1 MEFTQLKC
9 ADEKLIHYFEVDEIN
24 FDETRFIN
32 SHIDFSEYT
41 DDNIRFN
48 RCFTLP
54 YNRLSNYKV
63 NINKGILNFSDNKL
77 HKIRFEVR
85 DIEDNLSTLE
95 FDIQSEE
102 TSPKFYSE
110 NDKILVEYDEAHKL
124 EIEKLTCYLPSYALY
139 KDEYFKAKSTPKNQK
154 TLSKV
159 SLMIKIFYCTKKSI
173 SIKEK
178 YQIILK
184 KKLYRINEKMET

>member
-1 MEFTQLKC
+1 MVIFLFQSNTFDRQNGASNNKNGVYSIKMYV
-9 ADEKLIHYFEVDEIN
+9 DEKLIHYFEVDEIN

-63 NINKGILNFSDNKL
+63 NINKGLLNFSDNKL

-102 TSPKFYSE
+102 TSPKFYSK
-110 NDKILVEYDEAHKL
+110 NDKMLVEYDEA
-124 EIEKLTCYLPSYALY
+124 S
-139 KDEYFKAKSTPKNQK
+139 
-154 TLSKV
+154 
-159 SLMIKIFYCTKKSI
+159 
-173 SIKEK
+173 
-178 YQIILK
+178 
-184 KKLYRINEKMET
+184 

>member
-1 MEFTQLKC
+1 MYV
-9 ADEKLIHYFEVDEIN
+9 DEKLIHYFEVDEIN

-63 NINKGILNFSDNKL
+63 NINKGLLNFSDNKL

-102 TSPKFYSE
+102 TSPKFYSK
-110 NDKILVEYDEAHKL
+110 NDKMLVEYDEFHKL
-124 EIEKLTCYLPSYALY
+124 EIEELTCYLP
-139 KDEYFKAKSTPKNQK
+139 
-154 TLSKV
+154 
-159 SLMIKIFYCTKKSI
+159 FYVI
-173 SIKEK
+173 
-178 YQIILK
+178 Q
-184 KKLYRINEKMET
+184 R